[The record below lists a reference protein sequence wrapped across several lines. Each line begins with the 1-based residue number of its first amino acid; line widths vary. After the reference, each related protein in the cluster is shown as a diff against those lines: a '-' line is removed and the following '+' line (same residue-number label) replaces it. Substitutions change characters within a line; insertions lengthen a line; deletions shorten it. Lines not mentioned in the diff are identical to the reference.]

1 MKVFVISIVAIT
13 LFFVSFA
20 AVAQITTNK
29 IKFYDDSDLMEQE
42 ILRFIPI
49 GSSIE
54 QAKKI
59 MEQNRFKCEYM
70 ENSTFSRVRYDEN
83 APGRIRQT
91 VYPNV
96 DFLYCDI
103 SKGFLIVERRWQ
115 SCIAYEDKKVTM
127 VSVFTGLTGP

>member
-1 MKVFVISIVAIT
+1 MKLFVISIVFVT

-29 IKFYDDSDLMEQE
+29 MKFYDDPDVMEQE
-42 ILRFIPI
+42 ILRFMPI

-54 QAKKI
+54 LGKKI
-59 MEQNRFKCEYM
+59 MEQNGFKCEYM
-70 ENSTFSRVRYDEN
+70 ENSTFSRVRHDEN

-91 VYPNV
+91 VYRNA

-103 SKGFLIVERRWQ
+103 SKGFFLVERRWQ
-115 SCIAYEDKKVTM
+115 SVIVHENRIVTM
-127 VSVFTGLTGP
+127 VSVSTGLIGP